1 MPRYKLT
8 IEYDG
13 TNFSGWQIQPDART
27 VEEEI
32 EKAMSKILQE
42 RVDIIGQGRTDAG
55 VHALS
60 QVAHVD
66 LPDSIGLEKFLSG
79 VNGLTGEEIYIRSAE
94 EVHADFH
101 ARFDASSREYEY
113 RILKYQSPLRNRTA
127 WWPGRNVDFN
137 RMEECV
143 KLLIGKF
150 DFSGFSK
157 FNEENFTTLCT
168 ILNTELEE
176 QREEIIFR
184 ISANRF
190 LRNMVRR
197 LVGTMVEVGK
207 GKLTVDDFREK
218 LENPEAEVK
227 TFTAPA
233 KGLVLTK
240 VFYQKNRK

>member
-13 TNFSGWQIQPDART
+13 TDFSGWQIQPDSRT

-32 EKAMSKILQE
+32 EKAMSQILQE
-42 RVDIIGQGRTDAG
+42 PIDIIGQGRTDAG
-55 VHALS
+55 VHAKG

-66 LPDSIGLEKFLSG
+66 LTDSIDKEKLLFG
-79 VNGLTGEEIYIRSAE
+79 VNGLIGEEIQIQAIQ
-94 EVHADFH
+94 EVHPDFH
-101 ARFDASSREYEY
+101 SRFDAISREYEY
-113 RILKYQSPLRNRTA
+113 SLLKKASPLGNRTA
-127 WWPGRNVDFN
+127 WWPGQNVN
-137 RMEECV
+137 IRKLEECIH
-143 KLLIGKF
+143 LLKGEF

-168 ILNTELEE
+168 ILKAELEE
-176 QREEIIFR
+176 KDGMFVFR

-207 GKLTVDDFREK
+207 EK
-218 LENPEAEVK
+218 LSVNEFEEKLCTPESNVR

-233 KGLVLTK
+233 KGLVLSN
-240 VFYQKNRK
+240 VFY